1 MAAWAKKNEALIER
15 IDTLLSAAPVQ
26 RRNFF
31 GNVSWFLNSND
42 LMFAGA
48 WGDGVIIRVGE
59 ERASE
64 LIESCD
70 AERFD
75 PSGHR
80 PKREYVYL
88 DAQRIAEDDTLLDWL
103 DQASAF
109 VGTLRS
115 KK

>member
-59 ERASE
+59 ER
-64 LIESCD
+64 
-70 AERFD
+70 FD